1 MNSLRVLAAN
11 PEGGVEQAA
20 EFLQLFW
27 IVIAQRHQSDQVSP
41 NKKTGAR
48 PEAHFFFFAAGFAR
62 ARRARWL
69 ALRALAAFGA
79 LALALEDASFAGRAA
94 RLLGAPRF
102 GGSASASP
110 ASSETSS
117 VSSPSEGNSRSALN
131 RASPR
136 SRASSSPSATG
147 RLNSSAVRLGRS
159 RPGGKR
165 SRSMASSA
173 SQSVTP
179 SDAAISETSR
189 CRALSYNS
197 RSLVG
202 NGRSSER
209 TCSPLTTSARPM
221 IPPELIRSRLVRAR
235 CFQSRFA
242 RSLS

>member
-62 ARRARWL
+62 ARRAGLL

-102 GGSASASP
+102 GGSASP

-136 SRASSSPSATG
+136 SRAS
-147 RLNSSAVRLGRS
+147 
-159 RPGGKR
+159 
-165 SRSMASSA
+165 
-173 SQSVTP
+173 
-179 SDAAISETSR
+179 
-189 CRALSYNS
+189 
-197 RSLVG
+197 
-202 NGRSSER
+202 
-209 TCSPLTTSARPM
+209 
-221 IPPELIRSRLVRAR
+221 
-235 CFQSRFA
+235 
-242 RSLS
+242 